1 MTIHRRKG
9 QRMTADERKA
19 AQDLFIKAMENTAN
33 VRAACMQA
41 GISHTMIYQWAE
53 HDLEFSVRFKEA
65 NTQANWL
72 LFGEAWRRAM
82 TGEEEYVI
90 SMGKIVYKPDSILSD
105 GTVLKGTP
113 LTIRKKSDKL
123 LELLL
128 KARLPEF
135 RDKQSLEVTGNIDVT
150 GAKDRLL
157 AKLAAL
163 PDDES

>member
-1 MTIHRRKG
+1 MTTHRRKG
-9 QRMTADERKA
+9 QRMTAEERKA

-90 SMGKIVYKPDSILSD
+90 SMGKIVYKPD
-105 GTVLKGTP
+105 GTP
-113 LTIRKKSDKL
+113 LIVRKKSDKL

-135 RDKQSLEVTGNIDVT
+135 RDKQSLEVTINVD
-150 GAKDRLL
+150 
-157 AKLAAL
+157 
-163 PDDES
+163 

>member
-1 MTIHRRKG
+1 
-9 QRMTADERKA
+9 MTADERKA